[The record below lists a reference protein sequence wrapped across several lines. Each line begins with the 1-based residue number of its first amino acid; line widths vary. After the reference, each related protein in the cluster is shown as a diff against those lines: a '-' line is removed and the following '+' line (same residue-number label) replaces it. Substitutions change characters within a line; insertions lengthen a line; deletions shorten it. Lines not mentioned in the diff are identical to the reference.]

1 MAQIVASRRRS
12 GIDADSGAAL
22 LANGGSHKA
31 IGTHVGY
38 IGGDLAAAE
47 SDKRDEFPDLTT
59 PRRLSPD
66 FGWGLWAQRRHRQS

>member
-22 LANGGSHKA
+22 LANGGSDKA

-47 SDKRDEFPDLTT
+47 SRQARRV
-59 PRRLSPD
+59 PRT
-66 FGWGLWAQRRHRQS
+66 